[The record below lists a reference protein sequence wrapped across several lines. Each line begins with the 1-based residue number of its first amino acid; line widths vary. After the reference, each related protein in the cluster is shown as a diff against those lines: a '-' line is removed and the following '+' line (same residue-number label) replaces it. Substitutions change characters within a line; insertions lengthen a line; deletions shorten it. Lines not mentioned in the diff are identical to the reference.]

1 MKREQFIQTLR
12 QHLAHLPVSEV
23 NDIVRDQE
31 EFLQDAMSAGRTEE
45 QAVASLGDP
54 KVFASSISA
63 ESKIKRAQQSSTLS
77 QQVSQTFGAVFAIL
91 ALAPL
96 NIIFVLG
103 PFLFLS
109 AMVFAGWA
117 ASFGIFIAAWAFLLG
132 FVFKLAFVGVGFWIH
147 ASSFFFVVGWI
158 GVSLLMFASMYAVTS
173 FFAKGVLA
181 YLKWN
186 INFISTRAP
195 KAAAGQ
201 R

>member
-1 MKREQFIQTLR
+1 MKKEQFLQTLR
-12 QHLAHLPVSEV
+12 QHLAHLPLNEI

-31 EFLQDAMSAGRTEE
+31 EFIQDAMSAGRTEE

-54 KVFASSISA
+54 KAFASSLSA
-63 ESKIKRAQQSSTLS
+63 ETKIKKAEQSSNLS
-77 QQVSQTFGAVFAIL
+77 QQVRQTFGAVFAIL

-117 ASFGIFIAAWAFLLG
+117 ISFGTFIAAWAFLLG
-132 FVFKLAFVGVGFWIH
+132 FFFKLAFVSVGFWVH

-158 GVSLLMFASMYAVTS
+158 GVSLLMFASMYIVTRA
-173 FFAKGVLA
+173 FAMGVLA

-186 INFISTRAP
+186 INFISARTP
-195 KAAAGQ
+195 QAADGQ